1 MRYLLDTNTISDF
14 IRHPRGAS
22 GWSHPRGGRR
32 GRLHKHHHCG
42 RVEVRRE
49 KRGSRKLATRVADA
63 LDVLEVLPLESPAD
77 TVYGVIRA
85 SLEKGRPIAANDLL
99 IAAHAF
105 CNIGSALT

>member
-1 MRYLLDTNTISDF
+1 MGPVAGR
-14 IRHPRGAS
+14 IRTRGDAAVCTSIIIAAGLRS
-22 GWSHPRGGRR
+22 G
-32 GRLHKHHHCG
+32 
-42 RVEVRRE
+42 VE
-49 KRGSRKLATRVADA
+49 KGGSRKLATRVADA